1 MVSKSHWLDLWHSF
15 QPLLEHAYQTP
26 ATLKLVKRS
35 SRLVIHRQLGVPFCE
50 VGVGGR
56 WGAAG
61 QEMVGEKVEQ
71 ATSPR

>member
-1 MVSKSHWLDLWHSF
+1 MS
-15 QPLLEHAYQTP
+15 
-26 ATLKLVKRS
+26 
-35 SRLVIHRQLGVPFCE
+35 E